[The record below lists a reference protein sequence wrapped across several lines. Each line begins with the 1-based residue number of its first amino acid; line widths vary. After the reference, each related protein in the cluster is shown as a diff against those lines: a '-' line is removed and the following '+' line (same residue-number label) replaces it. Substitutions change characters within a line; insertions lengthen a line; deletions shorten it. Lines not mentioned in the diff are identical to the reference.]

1 MPADPV
7 HILRLQPIG
16 EGAWRLRDAAV
27 AEDNADAVIAY
38 VERRDDEYEVTWV
51 RGGGGY
57 ARFESVPA
65 LLDGAERHLAACAS
79 RRRKPIPIAHRPPL
93 AAM

>member
-16 EGAWRLRDAAV
+16 PRAWRLCDAAV
-27 AEDNADAVIAY
+27 ADSDADTVVAY
-38 VERRDDEYEVTWV
+38 VERHDDEYEATWV

-57 ARFESVPA
+57 ARFESVEDLIA
-65 LLDGAERHLAACAS
+65 AADRHLAACAS
-79 RRRKPIPIAHRPPL
+79 RRGKPIPIPHLPPL
-93 AAM
+93 ATM